1 MSSSKAKTCD
11 SKAKTCDLCTG
22 AFKASDEVLH
32 CEGYCK
38 SLHRYCAGISRQ
50 HYKTLTDN
58 STPFVCLVCTQL
70 LHKAELQTL
79 LSELEALKSE
89 CQELRAELRATR
101 ADTSAAPTPAG
112 NESTQPA
119 AFQAL
124 KKDVEQLQ
132 ATVEAQS
139 KSYAAALKQGAEA
152 RHS

>member
-119 AFQAL
+119 L
-124 KKDVEQLQ
+124 
-132 ATVEAQS
+132 S
-139 KSYAAALKQGAEA
+139 K
-152 RHS
+152 H